1 MFFNYI
7 NRIMT
12 QGVDLTIVIRKKENL
27 LTVSTLP
34 KSNGLKDEGQ
44 NHIVPLTLS
53 GTPEEL
59 DTGFFPA
66 IQQPIQKTA
75 GLISNMVQFE
85 QQAQKAAENSKA
97 AKEMKERLAKE
108 EKEKK
113 EQYEKHLKKAEEQIA
128 AQNYSGAL
136 TALQQARTVAV
147 PQQVK
152 TVDEKIKSVKDKFNQ
167 GSLFDLADMQSA
179 PQPPQQRVQQEQ
191 QSVPQIQP
199 PVPQAQPMRQVQYP
213 QPTPVNGYQQP
224 RSDNNTRPVP
234 DQGMR
239 PAYVSPKYD
248 PDYSNP
254 DDYAEYV
261 DFPGFPNNQMSNQ
274 IPF

>member
-7 NRIMT
+7 NQIMT

-34 KSNGLKDEGQ
+34 KSNGLKDEAQ

-59 DTGFFPA
+59 DAGFFPA
-66 IQQPIQKTA
+66 VQQPIQKAA
-75 GLISNMVQFE
+75 GLISNMIQFE

-97 AKEMKERLAKE
+97 AKEMKEKQAKE

-136 TALQQARTVAV
+136 TTLQQARTAATS
-147 PQQVK
+147 QTIK
-152 TVDEKIKSVKDKFNQ
+152 AVDEKIRSVKDKLNQ
-167 GSLFDLADMQSA
+167 GSLFDLSDIQAV
-179 PQPPQQRVQQEQ
+179 PQPERQPIPQM
-191 QSVPQIQP
+191 QP
-199 PVPQAQPMRQVQYP
+199 PAPQAQPMSM
-213 QPTPVNGYQQP
+213 NGYQRTLP
-224 RSDNNTRPVP
+224 DSTRPVP
-234 DQGMR
+234 DQGIR

-261 DFPGFPNNQMSNQ
+261 DFPGFPNNPMSNQ